1 MENVLNVAQ
10 YIYDEYKRETGEKI
24 DELKLQKLIYF
35 CQRESFAIK
44 GVQLFNDSL
53 EGWVHGPVSPI
64 VRMYQMCIRDRYW
77 IDGKKIYRKYINFN
91 ISSSSYDYTHNL
103 NVAEYVKF
111 DLKCTFSDGTIVSLP
126 YVFFESENKWTN
138 CLLITSL
145 KANYIRFYNAWAT
158 GRIYGI
164 IEYTKN

>member
-1 MENVLNVAQ
+1 MPKFVNKDGNIILNLN
-10 YIYDEYKRETGEKI
+10 YSSE
-24 DELKLQKLIYF
+24 
-35 CQRESFAIK
+35 ESFT
-44 GVQLFNDSL
+44 GT
-53 EGWVHGPVSPI
+53 
-64 VRMYQMCIRDRYW
+64 YW
-77 IDGKKIYRKYINFN
+77 IDGKKIYRKYI
-91 ISSSSYDYTHNL
+91 DYTHNL
-103 NVAEYVKF
+103 NIAEYVKF
-111 DLKCTFSDGTIVSLP
+111 DLKCTFSDGTIVPLP

>member
-1 MENVLNVAQ
+1 MPKFVNKDENIILNLN
-10 YIYDEYKRETGEKI
+10 YSSE
-24 DELKLQKLIYF
+24 
-35 CQRESFAIK
+35 ESFT
-44 GVQLFNDSL
+44 G
-53 EGWVHGPVSPI
+53 
-64 VRMYQMCIRDRYW
+64 MYW

-164 IEYTKN
+164 IEYTSTSSG

>member
-1 MENVLNVAQ
+1 MSNFVNKDGNIILNLN
-10 YIYDEYKRETGEKI
+10 YSSE
-24 DELKLQKLIYF
+24 
-35 CQRESFAIK
+35 ESFT
-44 GVQLFNDSL
+44 G
-53 EGWVHGPVSPI
+53 
-64 VRMYQMCIRDRYW
+64 MYW
-77 IDGKKIYRKYINFN
+77 IDGKKIYRKYIDFN

-111 DLKCTFSDGTIVSLP
+111 DLKCTFSDGTIVPLP

-145 KANYIRFYNAWAT
+145 KANYIRFYNAWAK

>member
-1 MENVLNVAQ
+1 MKKVLPVC
-10 YIYDEYKRETGEKI
+10 TG
-24 DELKLQKLIYF
+24 LT
-35 CQRESFAIK
+35 
-44 GVQLFNDSL
+44 G
-53 EGWVHGPVSPI
+53 
-64 VRMYQMCIRDRYW
+64 
-77 IDGKKIYRKYINFN
+77 RKYIENILIFN

-111 DLKCTFSDGTIVSLP
+111 DLKCTFSDGTIVPLP

-145 KANYIRFYNAWAT
+145 KANYIRFYNAWAK

>member
-53 EGWVHGPVSPI
+53 EG
-64 VRMYQMCIRDRYW
+64 
-77 IDGKKIYRKYINFN
+77 
-91 ISSSSYDYTHNL
+91 L
-103 NVAEYVKF
+103 
-111 DLKCTFSDGTIVSLP
+111 
-126 YVFFESENKWTN
+126 
-138 CLLITSL
+138 
-145 KANYIRFYNAWAT
+145 
-158 GRIYGI
+158 
-164 IEYTKN
+164 

>member
-1 MENVLNVAQ
+1 MQIMSNFVNKDGNIILNLN
-10 YIYDEYKRETGEKI
+10 YSSE
-24 DELKLQKLIYF
+24 
-35 CQRESFAIK
+35 ESFT
-44 GVQLFNDSL
+44 G
-53 EGWVHGPVSPI
+53 
-64 VRMYQMCIRDRYW
+64 MYW

>member
-1 MENVLNVAQ
+1 MPKFVNKDENIILNLN
-10 YIYDEYKRETGEKI
+10 YSSE
-24 DELKLQKLIYF
+24 
-35 CQRESFAIK
+35 ESFT
-44 GVQLFNDSL
+44 G
-53 EGWVHGPVSPI
+53 
-64 VRMYQMCIRDRYW
+64 MYW
-77 IDGKKIYRKYINFN
+77 IDGKKIYRKYIDFN

-103 NVAEYVKF
+103 NIAEYVKF

>member
-10 YIYDEYKRETGEKI
+10 YIYGEYKRETCEKI

-64 VRMYQMCIRDRYW
+64 VRMYYEEDFGINYSTNELIEDDARIVRNVLAEYGGLASWKLRNLSHEEISWRNSRMGLNPNDRGNRKLNLDD
-77 IDGKKIYRKYINFN
+77 IKKDAEKVRPF
-91 ISSSSYDYTHNL
+91 DYTWGMYYD
-103 NVAEYVKF
+103 EF
-111 DLKCTFSDGTIVSLP
+111 DDYEEGASWVM
-126 YVFFESENKWTN
+126 
-138 CLLITSL
+138 
-145 KANYIRFYNAWAT
+145 
-158 GRIYGI
+158 
-164 IEYTKN
+164 

>member
-53 EGWVHGPVSPI
+53 EGWVHG
-64 VRMYQMCIRDRYW
+64 R
-77 IDGKKIYRKYINFN
+77 
-91 ISSSSYDYTHNL
+91 L
-103 NVAEYVKF
+103 
-111 DLKCTFSDGTIVSLP
+111 
-126 YVFFESENKWTN
+126 
-138 CLLITSL
+138 
-145 KANYIRFYNAWAT
+145 
-158 GRIYGI
+158 
-164 IEYTKN
+164 

>member
-1 MENVLNVAQ
+1 MPKFVNKDENIILNLN
-10 YIYDEYKRETGEKI
+10 YSSE
-24 DELKLQKLIYF
+24 
-35 CQRESFAIK
+35 ESFT
-44 GVQLFNDSL
+44 G
-53 EGWVHGPVSPI
+53 
-64 VRMYQMCIRDRYW
+64 MYW

-164 IEYTKN
+164 IEYTKIGRASCRERVCQYV